1 MPDGKSRDNML
12 TTKLANGD
20 WPSSLVR
27 SPPTHRCGATS
38 DTKQKKKIQAEQEF
52 RNAFF
57 KISKDL

>member
-38 DTKQKKKIQAEQEF
+38 DTKQKKQQ
-52 RNAFF
+52 FF
-57 KISKDL
+57 LIFMKLDKNIE

>member
-38 DTKQKKKIQAEQEF
+38 DTKQNIITALKNEVPNLGGF
-52 RNAFF
+52 
-57 KISKDL
+57 L